1 MPLRRQRFGRSGGP
15 MEKREDFSKGPAVL
29 LDHAKFYSFFDLERE
44 KKAVPFSEAKPENE
58 KIFQEFFKIY

>member
-1 MPLRRQRFGRSGGP
+1 